1 VRERKA
7 GVADGEVL
15 KIYPGQDG
23 VARVVRVRT
32 ADREVTH
39 PMQQHCHMKVPRL
52 EELMK
57 TDSDCSDSLLY
68 I

>member
-1 VRERKA
+1 M
-7 GVADGEVL
+7 ADGEVL

-39 PMQQHCHMKVPRL
+39 PAQQHYHMELPRL
-52 EELMK
+52 KELMK
-57 TDSDCSDSLLY
+57 TNSDCSDSPLY